1 MKLQNTGK
9 TLRIRAVEPVDAEWL
24 AATWANH
31 EFVAL
36 YCSNITPTP
45 AAVLHQSLVDRQQ
58 TPVATLGYI
67 EFIVERLSGERIG
80 VGSLGNYAAL
90 HRRAELMIGIV
101 DPALRH
107 GMAALEATLL
117 LFDLAFNNYQIN
129 KLFTYVYG
137 YNEYSQANTLRL
149 GFVQEGKLRQH
160 HWLTEEQRFVDL
172 YINGMTVD
180 DFRAAEQL
188 ARWSRRLLGWD
199 ITQSHQQVLCTN
211 TDQAPLDQ
219 IAQEKLEKLLA
230 PSRMN
235 VGRLRPGAV

>member
-24 AATWANH
+24 AATWANQ

-36 YCSNITPTP
+36 YCSNITPAP
-45 AAVLHQSLVDRQQ
+45 AAVLYQSLVDRQQ

-117 LFDLAFNNYQIN
+117 LLDLAFNNYQLN
-129 KLFTYVYG
+129 KIFTYVYG

-160 HWLTEEQRFVDL
+160 HWLAEEQRFVDL
-172 YINGMTVD
+172 YINGMTSD
-180 DFRAAEQL
+180 DFRAAVQL
-188 ARWSRRLLGWD
+188 ARWSRRLLGRD
-199 ITQSHQQVLCTN
+199 ITQTPQITQCQNENLL
-211 TDQAPLDQ
+211 PLDH
-219 IAQEKLEKLLA
+219 AVQEQLKRLLT
-230 PSRMN
+230 P
-235 VGRLRPGAV
+235 GPLDEGTLRPGAV